1 MLEKTTTNTN
11 NPYVV
16 GLLWDD
22 DNVELLD
29 KKNFVPSSFL
39 SLENKFE
46 DHLIIETLYKD
57 TMQEY
62 IFQGHTSKLSRTG
75 AKRKTPTKIY
85 LSHH

>member
-75 AKRKTPTKIY
+75 AKRTTPTKIY